1 MMKERVK
8 IIETAIAW
16 KAFPVLFIYHCFN
29 CFQIKPNGLR
39 LAAAAGY
46 QVDVIGFAVMEDNI
60 VSEKRQAGCEHNRC
74 SAQSILS

>member
-1 MMKERVK
+1 MQITQFKVK
-8 IIETAIAW
+8 RQTSWLA
-16 KAFPVLFIYHCFN
+16 Y
-29 CFQIKPNGLR
+29 NGLR

-46 QVDVIGFAVMEDNI
+46 EVDVIGFAVMKDKT